1 MSSTQKTDESSA
13 VLIKTDNGQQKHDYS
28 RFEVALETRFGFAL
42 HFGFFPDFCCALAGS
57 FRTAGERFFF
67 SFSFLSFN
75 ASRNW
80 ELVIIAPCVVSSLV
94 STFFRFFS
102 GQRKIG
108 SREGKKDKISA
119 LPRLSM
125 LLILTRVSAPVGSL
139 SKRVRRELRGLGF
152 IGLC

>member
-102 GQRKIG
+102 GTDCRNLSWKARTTMFVWFSTSDICSEQRYFIKIQILINKFDY
-108 SREGKKDKISA
+108 SNIRNTPIS
-119 LPRLSM
+119 
-125 LLILTRVSAPVGSL
+125 
-139 SKRVRRELRGLGF
+139 
-152 IGLC
+152 